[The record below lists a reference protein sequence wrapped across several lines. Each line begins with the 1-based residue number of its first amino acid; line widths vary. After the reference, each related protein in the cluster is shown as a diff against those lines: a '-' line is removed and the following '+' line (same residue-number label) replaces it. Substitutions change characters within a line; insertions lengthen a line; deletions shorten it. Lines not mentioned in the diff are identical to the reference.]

1 MTNDDPNEVYEV
13 MPIEPGP
20 RRPPKGW
27 WIVKRNGLLRQNPSI
42 SLLDHGRR
50 PTMISCGSSRP
61 RVSAQERSVSG

>member
-27 WIVKRNGLLRQNPSI
+27 WIVKRNGLL
-42 SLLDHGRR
+42 
-50 PTMISCGSSRP
+50 
-61 RVSAQERSVSG
+61 